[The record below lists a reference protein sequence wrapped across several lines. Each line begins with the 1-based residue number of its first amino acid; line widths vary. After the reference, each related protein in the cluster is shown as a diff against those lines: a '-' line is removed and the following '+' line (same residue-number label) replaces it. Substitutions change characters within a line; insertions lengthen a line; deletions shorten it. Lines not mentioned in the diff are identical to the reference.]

1 MDPESSIKKMVSKSE
16 RNAYGSSEGGLYAG
30 GGDEGCVGEEWGG
43 REKNFA
49 LRALLVG
56 DDVNAVMGLSRG
68 GE

>member
-1 MDPESSIKKMVSKSE
+1 M
-16 RNAYGSSEGGLYAG
+16 
-30 GGDEGCVGEEWGG
+30 GEEWGV

-56 DDVNAVMGLSRG
+56 DDAYAVMGLSRG

>member
-1 MDPESSIKKMVSKSE
+1 M
-16 RNAYGSSEGGLYAG
+16 
-30 GGDEGCVGEEWGG
+30 GEELGG

-56 DDVNAVMGLSRG
+56 DDEYAVMGLSRG

>member
-1 MDPESSIKKMVSKSE
+1 M
-16 RNAYGSSEGGLYAG
+16 
-30 GGDEGCVGEEWGG
+30 GEEWGG

-56 DDVNAVMGLSRG
+56 DDVYAVMGLSRG